1 MRNLKKT
8 RKHLYKVF
16 VINIKRTAMVKP
28 KVAKIFKV
36 VKKTVD
42 EKDQLVVRYKN
53 IDNKKVKEL
62 KRELNAFLDA
72 WLAKIVSEE

>member
-1 MRNLKKT
+1 MRNSKKT
-8 RKHLYKVF
+8 RKHLCKVF
-16 VINIKRTAMVKP
+16 VINIKQTAMVKP

-42 EKDQLVVRYKN
+42 SQDQLVVRYKN

>member
-1 MRNLKKT
+1 
-8 RKHLYKVF
+8 
-16 VINIKRTAMVKP
+16 MVKP

-53 IDNKKVKEL
+53 VDKKRCKKKENTNGKLNIVNKRWK
-62 KRELNAFLDA
+62 
-72 WLAKIVSEE
+72 

>member
-1 MRNLKKT
+1 
-8 RKHLYKVF
+8 
-16 VINIKRTAMVKP
+16 MVKP

-53 IDNKKVKEL
+53 VDKKKIKEL
-62 KRELNAFLDA
+62 KRELDTYCQA

>member
-1 MRNLKKT
+1 
-8 RKHLYKVF
+8 
-16 VINIKRTAMVKP
+16 MVKP

-42 EKDQLVVRYKN
+42 EKDQLVVRYKH
-53 IDNKKVKEL
+53 IDKKKVKEL
-62 KRELNAFLDA
+62 KRELDVFLAA

>member
-1 MRNLKKT
+1 
-8 RKHLYKVF
+8 
-16 VINIKRTAMVKP
+16 MVKP

-36 VKKTVD
+36 VKKPVD
-42 EKDQLVVRYKN
+42 SQDQLVVRYKN

>member
-1 MRNLKKT
+1 
-8 RKHLYKVF
+8 
-16 VINIKRTAMVKP
+16 MVKP

-42 EKDQLVVRYKN
+42 EKDQLVVRYKH

-62 KRELNAFLDA
+62 KRELNVFLEA

>member
-1 MRNLKKT
+1 
-8 RKHLYKVF
+8 
-16 VINIKRTAMVKP
+16 MVKP

-62 KRELNAFLDA
+62 KRELNVFLEA

>member
-1 MRNLKKT
+1 
-8 RKHLYKVF
+8 
-16 VINIKRTAMVKP
+16 MVKP

-62 KRELNAFLDA
+62 KRELNVFLAA

>member
-1 MRNLKKT
+1 
-8 RKHLYKVF
+8 
-16 VINIKRTAMVKP
+16 MVKA
-28 KVAKIFKV
+28 KGSKIFKV

>member
-1 MRNLKKT
+1 
-8 RKHLYKVF
+8 
-16 VINIKRTAMVKP
+16 MVKS

-53 IDNKKVKEL
+53 LAKKDAKEL
-62 KRELNAFLDA
+62 KKDLNEFCQAYQQ
-72 WLAKIVSEE
+72 KIVSQE